1 MDSQKI
7 GNWMQSLTAVAVLI
21 GLGLVVWELQQVKT
35 LTRAQLSSET
45 FAINIG
51 YQASLLGDA
60 PIEVLAKACMEPE
73 NLDAQ
78 DLILLGYHYDS
89 VQRQIVRLYLL
100 DMVADLSSDL
110 EAPGWE
116 GYGEKELNSIALLL
130 ELLRTEP
137 GKLFYEEK
145 TDWWPDEMKSFGE
158 RISEVRKTLPSCKE
172 DILGQ
177 LSSLAGS

>member
-1 MDSQKI
+1 
-7 GNWMQSLTAVAVLI
+7 MQSLTAVAVLI

-35 LTRAQLSSET
+35 LTRAQLSNET

-89 VQRQIVRLYLL
+89 VQRQILRLYQL

-110 EAPGWE
+110 EVPGWE
-116 GYGEKELNSIALLL
+116 GAGEKELNSIALLL

-137 GKLFYEEK
+137 GKLFYEK
-145 TDWWPDEMKSFGE
+145 LDWWPDEMKSMGE
-158 RISEVRKTLPSCKE
+158 RISELRKTLPSCKE